1 MKFRTE
7 IRVAPFERPIDY
19 ADPVLA
25 LGSCFADL
33 LRERLTAAKF
43 RVSGNF
49 AGPLYNPLS
58 IADAIQRAGSGH
70 RYTTADLDRDAEG
83 RYFCYDTATRFD
95 NPEAAAVAARCNEA
109 DEALGEALRTARH
122 LVVTF
127 GTAWVYR
134 LRTTGAVV
142 ANCHRRPAELF
153 RRERLTVEEI
163 VARWSALLEG
173 PLQGCQLILTVSPIR
188 HLGDGLEENAL
199 SKALLRVAVAE
210 PAERHPRHARVH
222 VRPLRVL
229 ALRRMQKVGR
239 RIAELAERHPAAVRY
254 FPAFEILTDDLR
266 DYRFY
271 ADDLVHPSKQAAA
284 YIWERFAEAAF
295 TPETRALLAEV
306 ERLAAFCRHVPREA
320 GSEADRRACA
330 KQIERIERSG
340 LARKIDLSHELAQL
354 KARIGR

>member
-33 LRERLTAAKF
+33 LRERLAAAKF
-43 RVSGNF
+43 RVAGNF

-70 RYTTADLDRDAEG
+70 RYTPADLDRDAEG

-95 NPEAAAVAARCNEA
+95 DPDAATVADRCNEA
-109 DEALGEALRTARH
+109 DEALGAALRTARH

-142 ANCHRRPAELF
+142 ANCHRRPAGLF
-153 RRERLTVEEI
+153 RRERLTVGEI
-163 VARWSALLEG
+163 VARWSALVEG
-173 PLQGCQLILTVSPIR
+173 PLQGRQLILTVSPIR

-199 SKALLRVAVAE
+199 SKALLRVAA
-210 PAERHPRHARVH
+210 
-222 VRPLRVL
+222 
-229 ALRRMQKVGR
+229 
-239 RIAELAERHPAAVRY
+239 AELAERHPAAVRY

-271 ADDLVHPSKQAAA
+271 ADDLVHPSAQAAA

-295 TPETRALLAEV
+295 TPETRTLLAEV
-306 ERLAAFCRHVPREA
+306 ERLAAFCRHVPRDA

-330 KQIERIERSG
+330 EQIERIERSG

-354 KARIGR
+354 KARIDR

>member
-1 MKFRTE
+1 MIFRTE

-33 LRERLTAAKF
+33 LRERLAAAKF
-43 RVSGNF
+43 HVSGNF

-142 ANCHRRPAELF
+142 ANCHRRPAGLF

-163 VARWSALLEG
+163 VARWSALDPTRG
-173 PLQGCQLILTVSPIR
+173 
-188 HLGDGLEENAL
+188 
-199 SKALLRVAVAE
+199 
-210 PAERHPRHARVH
+210 
-222 VRPLRVL
+222 
-229 ALRRMQKVGR
+229 
-239 RIAELAERHPAAVRY
+239 
-254 FPAFEILTDDLR
+254 
-266 DYRFY
+266 
-271 ADDLVHPSKQAAA
+271 
-284 YIWERFAEAAF
+284 
-295 TPETRALLAEV
+295 RALF
-306 ERLAAFCRHVPREA
+306 ERLMA
-320 GSEADRRACA
+320 GLDG
-330 KQIERIERSG
+330 K
-340 LARKIDLSHELAQL
+340 DLINIQ
-354 KARIGR
+354 